1 MLEKYSAN
9 LVKAEV
15 KKGVPPAQAEENVKE
30 RIAEELKKAEALN
43 YKQIIPT
50 GAYETNP
57 PVAGY
62 STKKESVV
70 YKTKDEDLYLN
81 SEYLNAIR
89 KYFPRAQMRYY
100 GKTKRVAFYQDGE
113 LKSLLLPDSP
123 RVEINYPAPTQ
134 KETIKK
140 AVDWVLDR
148 IYTISGIA
156 TISLGAVLLIL
167 SHFGFTQ
174 SIPNEFSNVI
184 VNSVILLGIT
194 ILKYG
199 QSKDNYKNISEI

>member
-1 MLEKYSAN
+1 MGFFSDLWNGISSVGSSIWN
-9 LVKAEV
+9 GVKD
-15 KKGVPPAQAEENVKE
+15 
-30 RIAEELKKAEALN
+30 
-43 YKQIIPT
+43 
-50 GAYETNP
+50 
-57 PVAGY
+57 VAG
-62 STKKESVV
+62 TV
-70 YKTKDEDLYLN
+70 YN
-81 SEYLNAIR
+81 GA
-89 KYFPRAQMRYY
+89 
-100 GKTKRVAFYQDGE
+100 
-113 LKSLLLPDSP
+113 
-123 RVEINYPAPTQ
+123 
-134 KETIKK
+134 KK